1 MEKSHTGLDK
11 HNCGFRVPL
20 SPGGRISSLGPPWV
34 RSRGVLLLIGLGALA
49 PVLGGCG
56 GGGSSS
62 TTASASQAQIRE
74 AKKAGE
80 EAAHEK
86 DRVNSLEKQVRKLR
100 HQVRH
105 KQSAPILSAEGKASE
120 PAVAQPNPEPSDSE
134 VREFHVE
141 SGNVSC
147 QVRSDGAI
155 CTVEPISQTFSFA
168 GGGAAGTESGS
179 VLPLDLGEVV
189 PYGSTVAVGS
199 VSCEIPPTNVPS
211 GIVCSDADTGHGF
224 EASRVASRQK
234 VY

>member
-1 MEKSHTGLDK
+1 VKSH
-11 HNCGFRVPL
+11 RVDLREHHAPL
-20 SPGGRISSLGPPWV
+20 LAVAALTILS
-34 RSRGVLLLIGLGALA
+34 LLLM
-49 PVLGGCG
+49 GCG

-74 AKKAGE
+74 ARKVGE

-86 DRVNSLEKQVRKLR
+86 DRVNSLEKQVTKLR

-105 KQSAPILSAEGKASE
+105 KQSASAPSTEGEASE
-120 PAVAQPNPEPSDSE
+120 PAVVQPDPEPSDSE

-189 PYGSTVAVGS
+189 PYGSTVAVGT

-211 GIVCSDADTGHGF
+211 GIVCSDAETGHGF